1 MRTMSDQS
9 SITERVAQSGGCD
22 GTGQPMREGR
32 LVRLRRRARRQ
43 RLHTLARVTAYA
55 EAAGLIALAVI
66 VGVWINHAF

>member
-22 GTGQPMREGR
+22 GTGQPMREG
-32 LVRLRRRARRQ
+32 RLRRRARRQ

>member
-9 SITERVAQSGGCD
+9 SITERDAQSGGRD
-22 GTGQPMREGR
+22 GTGQPMREG
-32 LVRLRRRARRQ
+32 RLRRRARRQ